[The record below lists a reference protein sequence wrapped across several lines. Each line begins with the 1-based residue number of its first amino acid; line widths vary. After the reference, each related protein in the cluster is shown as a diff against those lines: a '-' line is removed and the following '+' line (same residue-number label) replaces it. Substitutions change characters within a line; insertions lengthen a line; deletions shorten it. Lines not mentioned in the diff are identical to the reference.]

1 MHHTEKHS
9 LINAYFQGNRQHE
22 YTGNNCVPLK
32 GPEVRQELIGLLRYL
47 RLCMFFSKKPYE
59 VFLEFGGYGQSDIL
73 IRKSKSKVFITRA
86 NLCFC
91 SIDCK
96 WRSLK

>member
-1 MHHTEKHS
+1 MKTHALSHLLQCIILKNT

-22 YTGNNCVPLK
+22 YTGSNCVPLK
-32 GPEVRQELIGLLRYL
+32 GPGVRQELIGLLRYL

-73 IRKSKSKVFITRA
+73 IRKSKSKVFIT
-86 NLCFC
+86 
-91 SIDCK
+91 
-96 WRSLK
+96 